1 MHYEKND
8 RYAVLEDFLE
18 RTGLKDEDVEV
29 RSMAQWMIASR
40 LIAKWRNTGL
50 TLGEIRNMTYSQERE
65 EFIADMAKEGLPVSV
80 TRQVLAMANRL
91 QRYAELSCNS
101 EAADRD
107 RTKCPADP
115 SRAVRGECLCGYLE
129 GDDNGHETV
138 PKIDVYEARTQRRL
152 AALFANRPGFTAN
165 FQGDPRGAVVKIAVP
180 SGRYDD
186 MGKVGLCV
194 PSKGLPASFWD
205 RNR

>member
-1 MHYEKND
+1 MN
-8 RYAVLEDFLE
+8 
-18 RTGLKDEDVEV
+18 
-29 RSMAQWMIASR
+29 
-40 LIAKWRNTGL
+40 
-50 TLGEIRNMTYSQERE
+50 YSQERE

-91 QRYAELSCNS
+91 QRYAELSCSS

-107 RTKCPADP
+107 RTKCPAIRSGKD
-115 SRAVRGECLCGYLE
+115 ADCLCDMWQSKEDREAGKTPE
-129 GDDNGHETV
+129 HGDV

-165 FQGDPRGAVVKIAVP
+165 FQGDPRGAVVKIVVP

-186 MGKVGLCV
+186 MGKEGMCV